1 LHHRKTDKPIEEDTR
16 KVRIDGTEA
25 GQEVTEPEADS
36 ADKRIAELE
45 AKAVDA
51 HEMYLRAV
59 AEMKNIKRRHAEEA
73 ETIRDTATK
82 ALVMSLL
89 PVVDDM
95 ERALETAVN
104 SGDDSTLVTGVQL
117 VLSKLVAALEA
128 VGVKRIP
135 SVGTEFDPAYHEAVM
150 PTEASE
156 EFPNGII
163 SAELRSGYTQHGHVL
178 RPSMV
183 AVARD

>member
-1 LHHRKTDKPIEEDTR
+1 MHPKKAHKPTEEDTH
-16 KVRIDGTEA
+16 KVRINGTESENEA
-25 GQEVTEPEADS
+25 AEPGADS
-36 ADKRIAELE
+36 ADQRIAELE
-45 AKAVDA
+45 ARAA
-51 HEMYLRAV
+51 ESHEMYLRAV
-59 AEMKNIKRRHAEEA
+59 AEMKNIKRRHHEEA

-104 SGDDSTLVTGVQL
+104 SGDDSTLVAGVQL

-135 SVGTEFDPAYHEAVM
+135 SVGTEFDPAFHEAVM
-150 PTEASE
+150 PTEACK
-156 EFPNGII
+156 EFPNGFI

>member
-1 LHHRKTDKPIEEDTR
+1 LHSKKAHKPTEEDTH
-16 KVRIDGTEA
+16 KVRINGTEP
-25 GQEVTEPEADS
+25 GQETAESEADPV
-36 ADKRIAELE
+36 DKRIADLE
-45 AKAVDA
+45 AKAA
-51 HEMYLRAV
+51 ESHEMYLRAV